1 MDSHN
6 IFVGRQPIYNPNLG
20 VFAYELLFRADK
32 DINSSHAALSG
43 DSATSQVIL
52 NTFFEMGLENVVGKQ
67 FACINLGENYNLW
80 KEIPHIE
87 PERIILDLPQ
97 NLKVNKESIAA
108 VKALKDNG
116 YTLALNDFSNES
128 SMRELLDCINIIRLD
143 VLSLGLNGI
152 RRNLKHNKK
161 KSFSLLA
168 DKVENLD
175 DFDELVNLGFDY
187 FQGYFLSHPK
197 IVSSKSLPNNKLS
210 IMDLIATL
218 NNEETEV
225 DDIEKVIDRDAQLS
239 YKLLKLINSAGFG
252 LRAQVDSM
260 RHAITMLGKQ
270 QLASWASLMAL
281 GSLND
286 RPPEMIHLCMIRAK
300 TCELLAETAGIKTTN
315 RYFTVGLLS
324 ALDII
329 MERKLSTIL
338 KPLPLAEDVL
348 NALLYHQGILG
359 EALKSALAFELS
371 EWDKV
376 SFQKLEKIQLVKV
389 NLQAFKWA
397 NEIASSLK

>member
-32 DINSSHAALSG
+32 DINTSHAAISG

-52 NTFFEMGLENVVGKQ
+52 NTFFEMGLENVVGRQ

-80 KEIPHIE
+80 KEIPLIE
-87 PERIILDLPQ
+87 PERIILDIPQ
-97 NLKVNKESIAA
+97 NLSVNKESLAA
-108 VKALKDNG
+108 VKALKDSG
-116 YTLALNDFSNES
+116 YTLALNDFGNDS
-128 SMRELLDCINIIRLD
+128 SMYELLDYINIIRLD
-143 VLSLGLNGI
+143 VLNLGLNGI
-152 RRNLKHNKK
+152 KQNLKQYKK
-161 KSFSLLA
+161 NTISLLA

-210 IMDLIATL
+210 IMNLIATL

-225 DDIEKVIDRDAQLS
+225 DDIERVIDRDAQLS

-286 RPPEMIHLCMIRAK
+286 RPPEMIHICMIRAK
-300 TCELLAETAGIKTTN
+300 TCELLAEAAGIKTTN

-348 NALLYHQGILG
+348 NALLNHEGILG

-376 SFQKLEKIQLVKV
+376 CFQKLEKIQLVKI

-397 NEIASSLK
+397 NEIASALK